1 MNPITLII
9 IYFTIL
15 MGPVITMSS
24 SNLLLMWV
32 GLEMSLLAII
42 PLLAN
47 KKSPRSTEAATKYF
61 LTQATASMIILLV
74 IILNYKQSGMWTL
87 QQQTNN
93 MLLNMMLISLAM
105 KLGLAPFHY
114 WLPEVTQG
122 IPLHI
127 GLILLTWQKIAP
139 LSILYQF
146 YQLLN
151 PTITTILAISSVFVG
166 AWGGLNQTQTRKIMA
181 YSSIAHMGWMT
192 AILPYNPNLTLLNLT
207 IYILLTVPMFITL
220 MTNSA
225 TTINTLSLAWNKTP
239 MILTM
244 ASIILLSLGGLP
256 PLTGF
261 LPKWAIISE
270 LLKNNCSTL
279 STLMAIMALLS
290 LFFYTRLIYSMSL
303 TMFPTNNN
311 SKMISHHHQNPK
323 HNFILP
329 TLTVLSTLTLPLSS
343 QLIT

>member
-9 IYFTIL
+9 IYFTIF

-42 PLLAN
+42 PLLTN
-47 KKSPRSTEAATKYF
+47 KKNPRSTEAATKYF
-61 LTQATASMIILLV
+61 LMQATASMILLLAIV
-74 IILNYKQSGMWTL
+74 LNYKQLGMWAL
-87 QQQTNN
+87 QQQTNT
-93 MLLNMMLISLAM
+93 LFLYMMLISLSM

-122 IPLHI
+122 IPMHI

-139 LSILYQF
+139 LSILLQI
-146 YQLLN
+146 YQLMS
-151 PTITTILAISSVFVG
+151 PTITTILAISSVFIG

-181 YSSIAHMGWMT
+181 YSSIAHMGWMV
-192 AILPYNPNLTLLNLT
+192 AILPYNPNLTILNLM

-220 MTNSA
+220 MMNSA
-225 TTINTLSLAWNKTP
+225 TTINSLSLAWNKTP
-239 MILTM
+239 MILAM
-244 ASIILLSLGGLP
+244 ASTILLSLGGLP

-270 LLKNNCSTL
+270 LLKNNCFTL
-279 STLMAIMALLS
+279 STLMAIMALLN

-311 SKMISHHHQNPK
+311 SKMISHHQTLK
-323 HNFILP
+323 FNFILP
-329 TLTVLSTLTLPLSS
+329 TLTVLSTLTLPLSPHLTS
-343 QLIT
+343 

>member
-1 MNPITLII
+1 MNPITIII

-15 MGPVITMSS
+15 MGPLITMTST
-24 SNLLLMWV
+24 NLMLMWV

-42 PLLAN
+42 PLLIN
-47 KKSPRSTEAATKYF
+47 KKNPRSTEAATKYF
-61 LTQATASMIILLV
+61 ITQATASMMFLLAV
-74 IILNYKQSGMWTL
+74 TLNYKQLGIWTF

-93 MLLNMMLISLAM
+93 MLLNIMLISLSM

-139 LSILYQF
+139 LSIMFQTYH
-146 YQLLN
+146 LLN
-151 PTITTILAISSVFVG
+151 PTIILIFAISSIFTG

-192 AILPYNPNLTLLNLT
+192 AILPYNPNLTLLNLI
-207 IYILLTVPMFITL
+207 IYIILTIPMFLAL
-220 MTNSA
+220 MMNTS
-225 TTINTLSLAWNKTP
+225 TTINSMSLLWNKTP
-239 MILTM
+239 MILMMT
-244 ASIILLSLGGLP
+244 SLLLLSLGGLP

-261 LPKWAIISE
+261 LPKWIIITE
-270 LLKNNCSTL
+270 LLKNNCL
-279 STLMAIMALLS
+279 IMATLMAMMALLN
-290 LFFYTRLIYSMSL
+290 LFFYTRLIYSTSL

-311 SKMISHHHQNPK
+311 SKMMSHHSNLK
-323 HNFILP
+323 YNLILP
-329 TLTVLSTLTLPLSS
+329 PMTILSTLTLPLSP
-343 QLIT
+343 QLIP

>member
-15 MGPVITMSS
+15 MGPVITMAS

-32 GLEMSLLAII
+32 GLELSLLAII
-42 PLLAN
+42 PLLIN
-47 KKSPRSTEAATKYF
+47 KKNPRSTEAATKYF
-61 LTQATASMIILLV
+61 ITQATASMIILMAMV
-74 IILNYKQSGMWTL
+74 LNYKQLGMWTF

-93 MLLNMMLISLAM
+93 ILLNLTLISLSM

-122 IPLHI
+122 IPMHI

-139 LSILYQF
+139 LSILFQIF
-146 YQLLN
+146 HLLN
-151 PTITTILAISSVFVG
+151 PIITTILAISSIFIG

-181 YSSIAHMGWMT
+181 YSSIAHMGWMM
-192 AILPYNPNLTLLNLT
+192 AILPYNPNLMLLNLI
-207 IYILLTVPMFITL
+207 IYIVLTIPMFIALT
-220 MTNSA
+220 MNSS
-225 TTINTLSLAWNKTP
+225 TTINAISLLWNKTP
-239 MILTM
+239 MILIMT
-244 ASIILLSLGGLP
+244 SLILLSMGGLP

-270 LLKNNCSTL
+270 LLKNKSL
-279 STLMAIMALLS
+279 IMATLMAMMALLN
-290 LFFYTRLIYSMSL
+290 LFFYTRLIYSTSL

-311 SKMISHHHQNPK
+311 SKMMSHHPNLK
-323 HNFILP
+323 YTSIMP
-329 TLTVLSTLTLPLSS
+329 TLTIISTLTLPLSP
-343 QLIT
+343 QLIS